1 MSPVH
6 ASRCNGHAGTRPYNF
21 EYSQQFMFMFMYVF
35 GSGLQFLWS
44 HQATQRHVNVKQKE
58 KNASIKTVLFRAID
72 IGMYLSR
79 E

>member
-1 MSPVH
+1 MRVQDHTTLSIVN
-6 ASRCNGHAGTRPYNF
+6 SSC
-21 EYSQQFMFMFMYVF
+21 SCSCMYE